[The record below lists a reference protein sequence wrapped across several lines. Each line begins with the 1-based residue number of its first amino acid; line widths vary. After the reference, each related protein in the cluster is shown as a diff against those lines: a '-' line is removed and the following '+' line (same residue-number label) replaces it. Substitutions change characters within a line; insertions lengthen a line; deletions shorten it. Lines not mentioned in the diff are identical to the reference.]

1 MVEGGKMKKARNDVR
16 RRRIELL
23 LGVICIII
31 GVLIYSTGKK
41 SWQQDLAELE
51 GKSYPHLSY
60 KEWIAIHESEYTSS
74 SDAQDAYHNYEA
86 EYYTPEY
93 REAQKKQTL
102 YSVGEIVF
110 FLIGAICLFRQIYL
124 FRQYC
129 LKR

>member
-1 MVEGGKMKKARNDVR
+1 MKKKAQNDVR
-16 RRRIELL
+16 RRRIELM
-23 LGVICIII
+23 LGVIFIII

-86 EYYTPEY
+86 EI
-93 REAQKKQTL
+93 L
-102 YSVGEIVF
+102 YSTVQRSAKKSKLCTLWG
-110 FLIGAICLFRQIYL
+110 R
-124 FRQYC
+124 
-129 LKR
+129 